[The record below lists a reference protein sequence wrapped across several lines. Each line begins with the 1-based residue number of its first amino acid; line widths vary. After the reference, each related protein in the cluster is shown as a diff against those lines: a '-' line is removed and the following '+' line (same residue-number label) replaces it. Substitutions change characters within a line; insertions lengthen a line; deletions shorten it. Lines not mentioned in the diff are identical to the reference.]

1 MASNEALK
9 DLDITNEELG
19 RLQKALKD
27 EKFRKMFVEY
37 AEEISNPENRKRY
50 EDEIAELERNRGMD
64 VKFINPE
71 PAFVLKTGVDGDKK
85 AFINCCKNENIGK
98 PESKFTEQNGH
109 SGYQWSIPH
118 SLSPSREDV
127 NKEGKKCT
135 VFDCVF
141 HPDCFTA
148 AEKDPRFLNMIK
160 DTAMDGIEREFK
172 VKLDRNNVK
181 QLQNMKYKGRMS
193 TTVIRTANSEGPS
206 AKVDGVSALDLPYP
220 YESPSTDINANKTV
234 KADSLSSRNEGAQCK
249 GTLKN
254 GGNVSSNSKI
264 VGPTTPQYTMTH
276 RGVLDMQQFVNA
288 PDARPSTRPQE
299 LVVRI
304 DLPLLKSASGIQLD
318 VFEKRLY
325 LESTKPAAYRLDIP
339 LPFPVDEDNGSAKF
353 DKSKSCM
360 VVTLPVQPP
369 DILALPSFA
378 PSLID
383 DKPLVEEMMDGN
395 SREENKE
402 VKEISPSTN
411 KVAAQNENACTVAGN
426 PKQENYK
433 NSPSETK
440 QTEIIEGSTMPQED
454 HELDEQTAEVEKDT
468 NSLKETF
475 LLPEFSFHQSDRSI
489 SVIMEVPSVMPAT
502 VETQLSKD
510 GRDCWI
516 HFRASKANEDEESLY
531 GLQLSFPDGSKM
543 GSVTYNVSSCNLVIV
558 LHKEEGFIG
567 ELQSFQAGPS
577 KGNLQMKTFTTQ
589 SSIEKCIDDLELDNQ
604 KQGKEFKETDLK
616 SVKVIPSDDGAHSS
630 NLDVEFEITIDKE
643 KEEEEKQRNTNKDAK
658 AAADSE
664 LSIDIC
670 SSSISEAASSSDVTP
685 LSPHSLLKSSLKNK
699 RQRSS
704 KSVSFSDEVVVGTFV
719 PFQGRKGRKKSPH
732 IRRSKQKLKAP
743 ALETCSDSE
752 LVMSYKGGE
761 DSEEDLWN
769 IVPPR
774 RAIYRQSSSESESDV
789 LSSPKGKHKKSKG
802 SRRRRKEKAR
812 KALMMEGSSED
823 TNPDEEVFTVQ
834 SPKEAD
840 DKIGKSEVV
849 ANAKEFTPPE
859 EVTPS
864 ESPEI
869 SSGGDGDESPMP
881 DDQEANEEKE
891 DKEPEEDGEWTTVTK
906 RRHHKAEVGDGEQ
919 TTGSHGNKAD
929 EDEADLDKIEHR
941 TQSAVEFSNDVMF
954 DLDD

>member
-85 AFINCCKNENIGK
+85 AFINCCKNENI
-98 PESKFTEQNGH
+98 EHEIQRQNVHYSHSNRKFRG
-109 SGYQWSIPH
+109 SI
-118 SLSPSREDV
+118 SQ
-127 NKEGKKCT
+127 GGC
-135 VFDCVF
+135 
-141 HPDCFTA
+141 
-148 AEKDPRFLNMIK
+148 
-160 DTAMDGIEREFK
+160 
-172 VKLDRNNVK
+172 
-181 QLQNMKYKGRMS
+181 
-193 TTVIRTANSEGPS
+193 
-206 AKVDGVSALDLPYP
+206 GVSALDLPYP

-339 LPFPVDEDNGSAKF
+339 LPFPVDEDNGNAKF

-369 DILALPSFA
+369 DIPALPSFA

-383 DKPLVEEMMDGN
+383 DKPLVEEMIDGN

-402 VKEISPSTN
+402 AKEISPSTN

-454 HELDEQTAEVEKDT
+454 QELDKQTAEVEKDT

-604 KQGKEFKETDLK
+604 KQGRGLKETDLK

-630 NLDVEFEITIDKE
+630 NLDVEFKITIDKE

-685 LSPHSLLKSSLKNK
+685 LSPHSL
-699 RQRSS
+699 
-704 KSVSFSDEVVVGTFV
+704 
-719 PFQGRKGRKKSPH
+719 
-732 IRRSKQKLKAP
+732 
-743 ALETCSDSE
+743 
-752 LVMSYKGGE
+752 
-761 DSEEDLWN
+761 
-769 IVPPR
+769 
-774 RAIYRQSSSESESDV
+774 
-789 LSSPKGKHKKSKG
+789 
-802 SRRRRKEKAR
+802 
-812 KALMMEGSSED
+812 
-823 TNPDEEVFTVQ
+823 
-834 SPKEAD
+834 
-840 DKIGKSEVV
+840 
-849 ANAKEFTPPE
+849 
-859 EVTPS
+859 
-864 ESPEI
+864 
-869 SSGGDGDESPMP
+869 
-881 DDQEANEEKE
+881 
-891 DKEPEEDGEWTTVTK
+891 
-906 RRHHKAEVGDGEQ
+906 
-919 TTGSHGNKAD
+919 
-929 EDEADLDKIEHR
+929 
-941 TQSAVEFSNDVMF
+941 
-954 DLDD
+954 